1 MLYFEVIML
10 QCEKIAYMRICT
22 NKILGYIIELEAY
35 VVFKEVQG
43 C

>member
-1 MLYFEVIML
+1 MLYFGVIVS

-22 NKILGYIIELEAY
+22 NKILEYIIELEAY

>member
-1 MLYFEVIML
+1 MLLFGVILL

-22 NKILGYIIELEAY
+22 NKILGFIIELEAY
-35 VVFKEVQG
+35 VVFKEVRG

>member
-1 MLYFEVIML
+1 MLYFGVIL
-10 QCEKIAYMRICT
+10 SQCEKIAYMRICT
-22 NKILGYIIELEAY
+22 FKILWFIIELEAY